1 MPRRYYAVDQIS
13 GGVAVLVDDDRR
25 PIAVPLNRLP
35 RSTQQGALL
44 AIPLDRSG
52 TPSWSDAT
60 VDVAETRRRTQG
72 VAQGAQQEVG
82 VSSRDRQARPHSP
95 GLLGQLPPST
105 AGLEHPPSSSEGPP
119 QLPVVASSQG
129 FPTSRRPRAD
139 RHGATDTPLLAS
151 MSSRESA
158 S

>member
-25 PIAVPLNRLP
+25 PIAVPLHRLP

-82 VSSRDRQARPHSP
+82 V
-95 GLLGQLPPST
+95 
-105 AGLEHPPSSSEGPP
+105 
-119 QLPVVASSQG
+119 
-129 FPTSRRPRAD
+129 
-139 RHGATDTPLLAS
+139 
-151 MSSRESA
+151 
-158 S
+158 